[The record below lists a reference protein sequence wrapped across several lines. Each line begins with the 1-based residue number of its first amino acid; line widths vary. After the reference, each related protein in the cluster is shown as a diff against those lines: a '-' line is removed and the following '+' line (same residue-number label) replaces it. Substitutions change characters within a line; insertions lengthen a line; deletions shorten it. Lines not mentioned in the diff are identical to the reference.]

1 VHPQNLESLA
11 GNILRQ
17 TVSPR
22 QQNAGGRIFDISR
35 AHCLLRRTGPALA
48 LSAQLIIWSGIGDL
62 AKAEDPPSLQ
72 VISACRIE
80 RPADLGAVP
89 KGSAEVSKG
98 LVFVRAA
105 HPLMV
110 IGAFD
115 RAIEQFDQAIKL
127 DPTNPRF
134 YFGWGQARL
143 ANHQLSRAVETS
155 IVR

>member
-1 VHPQNLESLA
+1 M
-11 GNILRQ
+11 
-17 TVSPR
+17 SPR
-22 QQNAGGRIFDISR
+22 QQNFGGRIFDISN
-35 AHCLLRRTGPALA
+35 AHCLLRRTAPALA
-48 LSAQLIIWSGIGDL
+48 LSAQLIILGGIGDL
-62 AKAEDPPSLQ
+62 AKAEDPRSRQ

-80 RPADLGAVP
+80 RPAELGDVP

-115 RAIEQFDQAIKL
+115 RALEQFDQAIKL

-134 YFGWGQARL
+134 YFGRGRARP
-143 ANHQLSRAVETS
+143 ANHQSSQAVEDFNRS
-155 IVR
+155 ITLDPVSPLLF